1 MSESE
6 HARVGLPAGTNAHDD
21 EHRRDLEALCA
32 IAAVGSNPPLDE
44 GLHQAVRIV
53 VERLGADA
61 GAIFVANERD
71 TLQLRAT
78 HNVPTAI
85 AEQFDHVTTTGL
97 NHLLADP
104 ERGWIVH
111 AGEEG
116 WEDLHPAV
124 RERYDGIG
132 AAALAARGS
141 IIGALFVGV
150 AGRRLDAA
158 DTLFLITAGRQ
169 LGIAIDNA
177 RLLEREQRRREQ
189 AEALRAA
196 GLTLSARLDLNAL
209 LGLVLDQIARVV
221 PSDTSAFF
229 LTQPEDAAHL
239 RLVASRGFPHPHQ
252 TGEVPPGSHPL
263 LDAVVRSQRTLII
276 DDVRDDPRWRPGPNT
291 LAVRSWMGIPL
302 LHDGA
307 LLGCLTLDRHV
318 PGWYTEEHAQIAASF
333 AAQAALAVANA
344 RLHQE
349 ARERLERLD
358 AIYHAVQSLTESVDL
373 QTVID
378 AAAHSAVAHTSFP
391 MAAVILLDPHTRRFD
406 PAATI
411 GIDERFRDQL
421 RALELDAP
429 ELRGTALERAMRMHR
444 AVASSDATT
453 EHTSTDGALLPEGVR
468 AYICAP
474 MIAKGRVEGALC
486 VYDRAP
492 HGSIATDR
500 AFLEALA
507 SHAAVAIANARLYEA
522 AEENLRQ
529 TRALQRMTAS
539 LSAGLDLQANLD
551 AALAVAQQL
560 FGADRAAIFLD
571 DPETGERRCFA
582 ARGLSESYLAA
593 VARHYRGREPDLSDL
608 PDHIYIADALS
619 HPRMAGLRE
628 AIRAEG
634 FCSLLFVPLRY
645 RGQPIGMFTLYHD
658 RQRRYTPVELSLA
671 RTLAEQTAIALEH
684 ARLFAQ
690 TRQLAVLEERNRLA
704 RELHDSVTQSI
715 FSIGLIAQALPSLIA
730 QHPDRAIER
739 VQRLGELA
747 RGALAEMRSLI
758 FQLRP
763 ASLEQDGLPLALR
776 RYAAAF
782 ESREGIRVAV
792 EVLGERR
799 DAPTQEEALFRI
811 VQEALN
817 NIAKHAHA
825 TTVEIRLCYAADELS
840 LSVQDDGVG
849 FVPAAPRES
858 PGHGLG
864 MLSMRERAEEL
875 GGTFRIE
882 SAPGAG
888 TRIDVVLPL
897 PTPAAG

>member
-6 HARVGLPAGTNAHDD
+6 RTRTSLPAGVSSHD
-21 EHRRDLEALCA
+21 EHRRDLEALCT

-44 GLHQAVRIV
+44 GLRQAVGIV
-53 VERLGADA
+53 VERLGAAA
-61 GAIFVANERD
+61 GAIFVADERG
-71 TLQLRAT
+71 TLRLRAT
-78 HNVPTAI
+78 HNVPAAL
-85 AEQFDHVTTTGL
+85 AEQFDEVTATGL
-97 NHLLADP
+97 DHLLADP
-104 ERGWIVH
+104 ERGWTIH

-116 WEDLHPAV
+116 WEELHSAV
-124 RERYDGIG
+124 RERYDSIG

-141 IIGALFVGV
+141 IIGALFVGM
-150 AGRRLDAA
+150 AERRLDAA
-158 DTLFLITAGRQ
+158 GMLFLITAGRQ

-229 LTQPEDAAHL
+229 LTQPENAMHL

-252 TGEVPPGSHPL
+252 GGEIPPGSHPL
-263 LDAVVRSQRTLII
+263 LDAVTRSQRTLII
-276 DDVRDDPRWRPGPNT
+276 DDVRNDSRWRPGPNT

-318 PGWYTEEHAQIAASF
+318 PGWYTAEHAQIAASF

-378 AAAHSAVAHTSFP
+378 AAAQSAVAHTSFP
-391 MAAVILLDPHTRRFD
+391 LAAVILLDPRTRRFD

-411 GIDERFRDQL
+411 GLDEGFRERL
-421 RALELDAP
+421 RALDIDAP
-429 ELRGTALERAMRMHR
+429 ELRGTALERAMHTHR
-444 AVASSDATT
+444 AVAGSDAA
-453 EHTSTDGALLPEGVR
+453 EQSTSGDVLLPEGVR

-492 HGSIATDR
+492 HSNLATDR

-529 TRALQRMTAS
+529 TRALQNLTAS
-539 LSAGLDLQANLD
+539 LSAGLDLEANLD
-551 AALAVAQQL
+551 AALVAAQQL

-593 VARHYRGREPDLSDL
+593 VARRYRGRTPDLSDL
-608 PDHIYIADALS
+608 PDHVYIADALI
-619 HPRMAGLRE
+619 HPRMAELRE

-634 FCSLLFVPLRY
+634 IRSILFVTLRY
-645 RGQPIGMFTLYHD
+645 HGQPIGMFTLYHD
-658 RQRRYTPVELSLA
+658 QQRHYTPVELSLA

-690 TRQLAVLEERNRLA
+690 VRGLAALEERNRLA

-715 FSIGLIAQALPSLIA
+715 FSIGLIAQALPPLIA
-730 QHPDRAIER
+730 QRPDRAIER
-739 VQRLGELA
+739 VQRLSELA
-747 RGALAEMRSLI
+747 HGALAEMRSLI

-776 RYAAAF
+776 RYAAAC
-782 ESREGIRVAV
+782 ESRENIRIVV
-792 EVLGERR
+792 DVHGERR
-799 DAPTQEEALFRI
+799 DAPRQEEALFRI

-817 NIAKHAHA
+817 NIVKHAHA
-825 TTVEIRLCYAADELS
+825 TTVEIDLRYAVDEIT

-849 FVPAAPRES
+849 FVPTTPHES
-858 PGHGLG
+858 AGHGLG

-875 GGTFRIE
+875 GGTFRIH

-888 TRIDVVLPL
+888 TRIDVTLPL
-897 PTPAAG
+897 PKPAAG